1 MVMRYLEM
9 DGRVEVVNKRLDLLR
24 ELLDVLQ
31 EQMENKHAVTLEW
44 IVIWLIVVEIV
55 IEVVSIV
62 GQVSG
67 LWNVGR

>member
-31 EQMENKHAVTLEW
+31 EQMEE
-44 IVIWLIVVEIV
+44 
-55 IEVVSIV
+55 S
-62 GQVSG
+62 SDP
-67 LWNVGR
+67 

>member
-1 MVMRYLEM
+1 M
-9 DGRVEVVNKRLDLLR
+9 
-24 ELLDVLQ
+24 
-31 EQMENKHAVTLEW
+31 TLEW

-67 LWNVGR
+67 LWRWEDEGIKI